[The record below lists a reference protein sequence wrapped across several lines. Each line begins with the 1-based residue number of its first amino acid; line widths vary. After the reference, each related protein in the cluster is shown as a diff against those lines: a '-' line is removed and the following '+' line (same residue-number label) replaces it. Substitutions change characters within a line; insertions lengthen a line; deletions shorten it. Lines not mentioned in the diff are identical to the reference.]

1 MTTFL
6 RAGTGPLTAERSTSN
21 DAAAQPILMRFADYI
36 GATGTNQ
43 QRLQAIVDWCW
54 RRVQEGA
61 AQQAMSE
68 ALEARRESIR
78 AANKLD

>member
-1 MTTFL
+1 MATFL
-6 RAGTGPLTAERSTSN
+6 RAGTGPLTAERSTPN
-21 DAAAQPILMRFADYI
+21 DAVAQPILMRFADHI

-61 AQQAMSE
+61 AQQEMAE
-68 ALEARRESIR
+68 TLEATRESIR
-78 AANKLD
+78 IANRLE